1 MNEVAIE
8 RGIAF
13 VGAIVVGVTAFSQL
27 RLDWAAK
34 GIDADLTKILL
45 GLMAIGCVIA
55 LLAAAH
61 VIGVHPA

>member
-8 RGIAF
+8 RGLAF
-13 VGAIVVGVTAFSQL
+13 IGAIVVGLTAFVQL
-27 RLDWAAK
+27 RNERFAK

-45 GLMAIGCVIA
+45 GLMFVGCIIA

-61 VIGVHPA
+61 RIGVHA